1 MAPRAEGSGRA
12 VSPTSAWAA
21 PQQGWGWRKMAEGN
35 QPSLGCRIWD
45 RGCQICPATSL
56 RVWAPRTR
64 QVTQK
69 SISRGDVG
77 AGTNSPP
84 DYLPTLP
91 LIT

>member
-1 MAPRAEGSGRA
+1 
-12 VSPTSAWAA
+12 
-21 PQQGWGWRKMAEGN
+21 MAEGN
-35 QPSLGCRIWD
+35 STSHAWDEGFGTEGVRSALLLPSR
-45 RGCQICPATSL
+45 SE
-56 RVWAPRTR
+56 VPRTG

-69 SISRGDVG
+69 SISGGDVG